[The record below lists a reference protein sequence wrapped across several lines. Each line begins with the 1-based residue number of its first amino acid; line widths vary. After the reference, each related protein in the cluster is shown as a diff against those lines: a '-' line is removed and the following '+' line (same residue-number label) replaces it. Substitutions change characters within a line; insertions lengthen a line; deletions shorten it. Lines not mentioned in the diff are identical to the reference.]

1 MWCLIIVND
10 NAKLNIGEFD
20 ESCIAEYAN
29 VLKANYQ
36 KQSLPAEGLL
46 EPSNKM
52 CHLAMIQ
59 REKLSRHE
67 INDEFVQQ
75 TITGKVDDI
84 LHMKT
89 PVELKSIFNDVL
101 SVPKVVLIEG
111 APGAGKSSLSLN
123 ICKKWSEGE
132 LFQEYTAAVLVRL
145 RDPCIQLARSIS
157 ELLPHCEKSVSKRVE
172 SVIVATE
179 GENILWV
186 LDGWDEFPEHLKKD
200 EQCLVRNLI
209 YKQSHNSSVIVT
221 SRPISSVG
229 LHPLVSKRI
238 EILGF
243 TSEEL
248 RQYFV
253 YRLKGDI
260 KSVEILLD
268 KIREYPEV
276 ESSCYLPLH
285 AGFIADTFL
294 MKKQDLPSTQY
305 GIFESVIVKCISRYQ
320 IKHGREV
327 ITSLD
332 NLDSDVQ
339 RNVLAICKLAY
350 KGILENKIIFTDR
363 DLSTT
368 DFKSL
373 DLLQEVET
381 MVTFQARTSRTYNF
395 LHLSVQE
402 FLAAQELARR
412 PLYEQY
418 WLFKGL
424 MDEDRCLPMLTFYA
438 AKTKLSSPGIA
449 DFVSKVG
456 DRYLQARNEHE
467 QEQLC
472 GLLAF
477 VFKCICETEDP
488 SLCKPLVEALSGR
501 FFMISHI
508 YDYYSFGSFL
518 SLSSCCTFSGT
529 ENRIMIGDIK
539 RSMIQ
544 NHDWALFVK
553 GLLRFYRSKCVS
565 VLETTSLTVTAS
577 DPVLDILR
585 APDTQLLDVPHLCV
599 LNERGPKL
607 KRRAR
612 TSGRS
617 LDGRSLDV
625 PTPGRFRDM
634 LKRKN
639 TVSSLEIRGINGSC
653 GLVAEGLRS
662 NSSLRELHFVGCS
675 SISPQEFQCLCDG
688 LCYNLSVQVLD
699 FSNCCLSS
707 VVGHISDIFKHN
719 VTLVELKLR
728 DCRINSD
735 HLSLI
740 TSFGKL
746 ETIVLSSNKIGNKG
760 AKYLERAFQNNK
772 TLQKLILSNC
782 GITAQGS
789 SFLLKIFQNGT
800 LKCLDTLTLKEV
812 IRGHFW
818 HMHEFMIPAMS
829 VSPCLDFTEESSLQI
844 AADNDGGTI
853 LTRLIRHDYP
863 LQTLILSSGDID
875 YAIINSI
882 FEVLKQNTNLIY
894 FQIKNGHFSEENIKT
909 IAESLKENVS
919 LVTVLLDN
927 ELDISPEFHSVFQES
942 KLRSVRK
949 LVLRRGHVLLDL
961 VDCVANS
968 VCLNRTLNVLRLP
981 HQFETIHLRLLKQ
994 RLIGQRL
1001 TVLMPTQEH
1010 YSFSS

>member
-1 MWCLIIVND
+1 
-10 NAKLNIGEFD
+10 
-20 ESCIAEYAN
+20 
-29 VLKANYQ
+29 
-36 KQSLPAEGLL
+36 
-46 EPSNKM
+46 M

-59 REKLSRHE
+59 REKLSRNE

-89 PVELKSIFNDVL
+89 PVELKSIFKDVP
-101 SVPKVVLIEG
+101 SIPKVVLIEG

-132 LFQEYTAAVLVRL
+132 LFQEYTAAILVRL

-172 SVIVATE
+172 SVIVATG

-186 LDGWDEFPEHLKKD
+186 LDGWDEFPENLKKD

-229 LHPLVSKRI
+229 LHALVSKRI

-248 RQYFV
+248 RQYFD
-253 YRLKGDI
+253 YRLKGDK

-320 IKHGREV
+320 IKQGKKV

-350 KGILENKIIFTDR
+350 KGILENKIIFTDG
-363 DLSTT
+363 DLPTT

-381 MVTFQARTSRTYNF
+381 MVTFQARTSITYNF

-456 DRYLQARNEHE
+456 ERYLQARNEHE

-477 VFKCICETEDP
+477 VFKCICETEDS

-508 YDYYSFGSFL
+508 YDYYSLGSFL
-518 SLSSCCTFSGT
+518 SLSSCIFSGT

-544 NHDWALFVK
+544 NDDWALFVK
-553 GLLRFYRSKCVS
+553 GLLRFYRGKCVS
-565 VLETTSLTVTAS
+565 VLETTSLSVTMS
-577 DPVLDILR
+577 DPVLDILL
-585 APDTQLLDVPHLCV
+585 ASDTQLLHVPHLLIV
-599 LNERGPKL
+599 NK
-607 KRRAR
+607 
-612 TSGRS
+612 SGR
-617 LDGRSLDV
+617 RVTRRTRTSLDV
-625 PTPGRFRDM
+625 PTPERFQDM
-634 LKRKN
+634 LKRTN
-639 TVSSLEIRGINGSC
+639 TIPSLELRGINGSC

-662 NSSLRELHFVGCS
+662 NTSLHDLHFVGC

-688 LCYNLSVQVLD
+688 LRYNLSVKILGI
-699 FSNCCLSS
+699 SNCCLSGI
-707 VVGHISDIFKHN
+707 VGNLSDIFQHN
-719 VTLVELKLR
+719 VTLVELKLH
-728 DCRINSD
+728 DCHINSN

-740 TSFGKL
+740 TNFGKL
-746 ETIVLSSNKIGNKG
+746 ETIVLSSNKIGDKG
-760 AKYLERAFQNNK
+760 AKYLAIKFQNNK
-772 TLQKLILSNC
+772 ILQKLILRNC

-789 SFLLKIFQNGT
+789 SFLLKVFQNGT
-800 LKCLDTLTLKEV
+800 LNCLNTLNVKEV
-812 IRGHFW
+812 
-818 HMHEFMIPAMS
+818 MHRYMLPA
-829 VSPCLDFTEESSLQI
+829 PLGLDFTEESSLQI

-863 LQTLILSSGDID
+863 LQTLILSSRGLD

-882 FEVLKQNTNLIY
+882 FEVLKKNTNLIY
-894 FQIKNGHFSEENIKT
+894 FRIKNGRFSEENIKT
-909 IAESLKENVS
+909 IAESLKENVTLS
-919 LVTVLLDN
+919 TVLLDN
-927 ELDISPEFHSVFQES
+927 ELEFSSAMYSVVYQES
-942 KLRSVRK
+942 SINKGGRVRTCI
-949 LVLRRGHVLLDL
+949 RRGHVLPDL
-961 VDCVANS
+961 IDCVANS
-968 VCLNRTLNVLRLP
+968 VCLNRTLRFLRLP
-981 HQFETIHLRLLKQ
+981 HQFEVIHLRSLKERLLGSLFGQ
-994 RLIGQRL
+994 RRRL
-1001 TVLMPTQEH
+1001 TVLDPKKPNFEAQEH
-1010 YSFSS
+1010 FTFTRMSEYHDSD